1 VSSARTSVAASTFI
15 PFTTPS
21 ISAQEIEAV
30 AAVLESGWLTTGPR
44 VREFEAAVAAYT
56 GAQHA
61 VAVNSCTAAMHLSL
75 LAAGV
80 GPGDEVITT
89 PLTFCATANAII
101 HTGATPVLADIVRD
115 TMNLD
120 PRAVE
125 EAITDR
131 TAAIIPVHFAGRPVD
146 VVALRAIA
154 SRNGLTLIDDA
165 AHAMGAEVNG
175 RRIGAVADL
184 TCFSFHA
191 NKNLTTGEGGMVTTD
206 SAEWADRIRV
216 LALHGMSRDAWN
228 RYSRDGSP
236 HYDVVAAGFKCNMMD
251 IQAAIGLQ
259 QLARFESMQQRR
271 ARIWRRYDEAF
282 ARLPIWMPMPPAP
295 NTVHARHL
303 YTILVDEDA
312 CGFTRDALFS
322 ALREQGIGTSVHF
335 RALHLHPYYAQ
346 HGYARGQYPHAEYV
360 SDRTLSLPLSADM
373 QDDEVERVVS
383 AVTELLA

>member
-1 VSSARTSVAASTFI
+1 MSSARTSVAASTFI

-21 ISAQEIEAV
+21 VSAQEIEAV
-30 AAVLESGWLTTGPR
+30 AAVLESRWLTTGPR

>member
-1 VSSARTSVAASTFI
+1 
-15 PFTTPS
+15 
-21 ISAQEIEAV
+21 
-30 AAVLESGWLTTGPR
+30 
-44 VREFEAAVAAYT
+44 
-56 GAQHA
+56 
-61 VAVNSCTAAMHLSL
+61 
-75 LAAGV
+75 
-80 GPGDEVITT
+80 
-89 PLTFCATANAII
+89 
-101 HTGATPVLADIVRD
+101 
-115 TMNLD
+115 
-120 PRAVE
+120 
-125 EAITDR
+125 
-131 TAAIIPVHFAGRPVD
+131 
-146 VVALRAIA
+146 
-154 SRNGLTLIDDA
+154 
-165 AHAMGAEVNG
+165 
-175 RRIGAVADL
+175 
-184 TCFSFHA
+184 
-191 NKNLTTGEGGMVTTD
+191 
-206 SAEWADRIRV
+206 V

-282 ARLPIWMPMPPAP
+282 ARLPIWLPMPPAP

-373 QDDEVERVVS
+373 QDDDVERVVS

>member
-1 VSSARTSVAASTFI
+1 MSSARTSVAASTFI

-21 ISAQEIEAV
+21 VSAQEIEAV
-30 AAVLESGWLTTGPR
+30 AAVLESRWLTTGPR

-271 ARIWRRYDEAF
+271 ARIWRRYDDAF
-282 ARLPIWMPMPPAP
+282 ARLPIWLPMPPAA

>member
-1 VSSARTSVAASTFI
+1 MSSARTSVAASRFI

-21 ISAQEIEAV
+21 ISAQEVEAV
-30 AAVLESGWLTTGPR
+30 AAVLKSGWLTTGPR
-44 VREFEAAVAAYT
+44 VRELEAAFAAYT

-125 EAITDR
+125 EAITER
-131 TAAIIPVHFAGRPVD
+131 TAAILPVHFAGRPAD

-165 AHAMGAEVNG
+165 AHAMGAEING

-206 SAEWADRIRV
+206 SAEWAERIRV

-271 ARIWRRYDEAF
+271 ARIWRRYDDAF
-282 ARLPIWMPMPPAP
+282 ARLPIWLPMPPAA

-312 CGFTRDALFS
+312 CGLTRDALFS

-373 QDDEVERVVS
+373 QDDDVERVVS

>member
-1 VSSARTSVAASTFI
+1 MSSARTSVAASTFI

-21 ISAQEIEAV
+21 ISAQEVEAV
-30 AAVLESGWLTTGPR
+30 AAVLKSGWLTTGPR
-44 VREFEAAVAAYT
+44 VRELEAAVAAYT

-125 EAITDR
+125 DAITER
-131 TAAIIPVHFAGRPVD
+131 TAAILPVHFAGRPAD

-165 AHAMGAEVNG
+165 AHAMGAEING

-206 SAEWADRIRV
+206 SVEWAERIRV

-282 ARLPIWMPMPPAP
+282 ARLPIWLPMPPAA